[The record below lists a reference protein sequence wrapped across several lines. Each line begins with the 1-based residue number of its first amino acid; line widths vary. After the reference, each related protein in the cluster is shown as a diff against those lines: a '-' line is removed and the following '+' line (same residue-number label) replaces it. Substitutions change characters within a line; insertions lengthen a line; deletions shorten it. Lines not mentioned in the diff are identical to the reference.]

1 MNTEDKQRSERL
13 RKEFLNRGYQRK
25 FRAKEMIFMEGV
37 REDCLFYIAD
47 GLVKLFMNSN
57 EGKEKALALL
67 SSGQF
72 FGEISLFDGLDYPA
86 SARAL
91 TDTVIYSINQKDLK
105 ILLKEEPEIVFDL
118 LRLMA
123 EKMRGGIQQIKDLVF
138 FDIAGRLAS
147 QLLHFSEK
155 FGEETERGTLIK
167 ISLTHQE
174 YADLLG
180 ASRVTVTKTLN
191 MFQEEGV
198 ITTVNRRIVILD
210 EQKLRSYLSERNA
223 S

>member
-1 MNTEDKQRSERL
+1 MEQKSDRL
-13 RKEFLNRGYQRK
+13 KKIFLTRGFQRK
-25 FRAKEMIFMEGV
+25 FHAKEMIFMEKD
-37 REDCLFYIAD
+37 REECLYYIAE

-57 EGKEKALALL
+57 EGKEKTLVLL
-67 SSGQF
+67 SSGQV
-72 FGEISLFDGLDYPA
+72 FGEVSVFDGLDYPVNA
-86 SARAL
+86 LAL
-91 TDTVIYSINQKDLK
+91 TDTVVYSMNQVEIND
-105 ILLKEEPEIVFDL
+105 LLKEESEIAFDL

-147 QLLHFSEK
+147 QILHFSK
-155 FGEETERGTLIK
+155 QFGEKTERGILIN

-191 MFQEEGV
+191 LFQSEGV
-198 ITTVNRRIVILD
+198 IDTVNRRILVID
-210 EQKLRSYLSERNA
+210 QQKLLNYIAENNA

>member
-1 MNTEDKQRSERL
+1 MNMEDKQRSEKL
-13 RKEFLNRGYQRK
+13 RKEFISRGHQRK
-25 FRAKEMIFMEGV
+25 FRAKEIIFMEGI
-37 REDCLFYIAD
+37 REDCLFYITN
-47 GLVKLFMNSN
+47 GLVKMFMNSN
-57 EGKEKALALL
+57 EGKEKALAIL

-72 FGEISLFDGLDYPA
+72 FGETSFFDGLDYPV

-91 TDTVIYSINQKDLK
+91 IDTVVYSINQKDLK
-105 ILLKEEPEIVFDL
+105 ILLKEEPEIAFDL
-118 LRLMA
+118 FRLMA

-147 QLLHFSEK
+147 QVLHFGEK
-155 FGEETERGTLIK
+155 FGEQVERGTLIK

-180 ASRVTVTKTLN
+180 ASRVTVTKTIN

-198 ITTVNRRIVILD
+198 ITTVNRRILILD
-210 EQKLRSYLSERNA
+210 EQKLRSYLSDRNA